1 MKITKNQ
8 LRRII
13 KEEKARILQEQASPF
28 AGLGDQ
34 VYSALEDVFMQVEV
48 DDEGIGYVSPA
59 DFMAFRESVMAGLD
73 ELEDRVMD
81 PNMSKSERMGMPTV
95 KIGRPR

>member
-1 MKITKNQ
+1 MRITKRQ

-13 KEEKARILQEQASPF
+13 REEKARLLEQTSPF
-28 AGLGDQ
+28 QGLDNE
-34 VYSALEDVFMQVEV
+34 VYSALEDVFMQFAP
-48 DDEGIGYVSPA
+48 DDDGAGYTSPA
-59 DFMAFRESVMAGLD
+59 DFMAFRKSVMAGLA

-81 PNMSKSERMGMPTV
+81 PNTSQSDRMGMQRV